1 MAAGGSRPRRHRRTA
16 GAPTSPRASAAARQ
30 LARQRTDESQL
41 LDAARE
47 CILAVG
53 WRRTTLTDV
62 ARRAGVSRMTIY
74 RVWPD
79 MQTLLADLMTR
90 EWSQLAGTAALG
102 AAAEATGA
110 QRLAAGVVATVR
122 ALRENALLRRIL
134 EVDPEMLLPYLLDRR
149 GRSQDSIL
157 ALLEPVVLAGQDDGS
172 VRHGDPALLAR
183 SIMLAAHGFALSVQT
198 MTDGVSAEQLTG
210 ELHTLVERYV
220 AP

>member
-1 MAAGGSRPRRHRRTA
+1 MAAGRARPR
-16 GAPTSPRASAAARQ
+16 TS
-30 LARQRTDESQL
+30 ARQRTDVSLL

-74 RVWPD
+74 RIWPD

-90 EWSQLAGTAALG
+90 EWSQLAGTAAQRAAAQPTG
-102 AAAEATGA
+102 AA
-110 QRLAAGVVATVR
+110 QLAAGVVATVR
-122 ALRENALLRRIL
+122 AVRDNELLRRIL

-149 GRSQDSIL
+149 GRSQDGIL
-157 ALLEPVVLAGQDDGS
+157 RLIEPVIVSGQDDGS
-172 VRHGDPALLAR
+172 VRLGDPALLAR
-183 SIMLAAHGFALSVQT
+183 SIVLAAHGFALSSQT
-198 MTDGVSAEQLTG
+198 MTDGVSDDQLQAELRR
-210 ELHTLVERYV
+210 LVERYV